1 MLPRLLRRTHINLVK
16 ISVNNPMKTLGT
28 IVKKCNCAVSALLT
42 ASMFLSSPGGFAQI
56 EVLDQVV
63 AIVDDDIILASE
75 LQERVQGVRSNLEA
89 RGVEMPA
96 DDVLIRET
104 LDRLILDS
112 IQLQLA
118 NRYGVRIPDQQLD
131 EAMTRLARQNGLT
144 LEQFRIA
151 LEQAGQS
158 YAVAR
163 EGLRDDLA
171 IQRVQQGNVM
181 RNINISEQEIDNF
194 LATEEGEAMTQP
206 EYRVVQALLSTS
218 RGEDAADVAAKEAYV
233 DETLATI
240 QSGTPFEQAVS
251 SIEPYAFT
259 GGDLGW
265 RKLGDIPS
273 MFADVVPD
281 LRVGDVTKVRSS
293 SGFHLVYL
301 ADAMGGEQL
310 VRQTDV
316 RHILIKPTEVLSE
329 DAAETLAKELKT
341 RIESGEDFGGLARQ
355 YSDDIG
361 SAAEGGE
368 LGWTNPGQMVIEFE
382 TTMANTPE
390 GEISEPFRSEFGWHI
405 LEVPGRRDK
414 DFSSEV
420 RRNQVAGYIRDQK
433 YQEELDAWLR
443 KIREEAFV
451 DIK

>member
-1 MLPRLLRRTHINLVK
+1 MPTFCTNSLLAILQAQPKIWFFVLFTLPL
-16 ISVNNPMKTLGT
+16 
-28 IVKKCNCAVSALLT
+28 SA
-42 ASMFLSSPGGFAQI
+42 SAQV
-56 EVLDQVV
+56 EMLDQVV

-75 LQERVQGVRSNLEA
+75 LQERVQGVRKTMES
-89 RGVEMPA
+89 RDVEIPE
-96 DDVLIRET
+96 DNILIRET

-118 NRYGVRIPDQQLD
+118 NLYGVRIPDQQLD
-131 EAMTRLARQNGLT
+131 ESMARLAQQNGLT
-144 LEQFRIA
+144 LEQFRSA
-151 LEQAGQS
+151 LEQSGQS
-158 YAVAR
+158 YAAAR
-163 EGLRDDLA
+163 EALRDDLA

-206 EYRVVQALLSTS
+206 EYRVVQALLSS
-218 RGEDAADVAAKEAYV
+218 GRNEDATTVTAKEKFV
-233 DETLATI
+233 DTVLGAI
-240 QSGTPFEQAVS
+240 QGGTPFEKAVS
-251 SIEPYAFT
+251 APGPYTFS

-265 RKLGDIPS
+265 RRLSDIPS
-273 MFADVVPD
+273 MFADFVPS
-281 LRVGDVTKVRSS
+281 LSVGEVTKVRSS
-293 SGFHLVYL
+293 SGFHLLLL
-301 ADAMGGEQL
+301 ADAVGGERL

-329 DAAETLAKELKT
+329 EGAEALARDLKSRIAAGET
-341 RIESGEDFGGLARQ
+341 FGDLARQ

-368 LGWTNPGQMVIEFE
+368 LGWTNPGQMVPEFE
-382 TTMANTPE
+382 ATMAATSK
-390 GEISEPFRSEFGWHI
+390 GTVSEPFKSEFGWHI
-405 LEVPGRRDK
+405 LQVKDRRDK
-414 DFSSEV
+414 DFSSQV
-420 RRNQVAGYIRDQK
+420 RRNQVAGYIREQK

>member
-1 MLPRLLRRTHINLVK
+1 MLSRLTTPCER
-16 ISVNNPMKTLGT
+16 
-28 IVKKCNCAVSALLT
+28 SALALLSAPLLALFFWPSV
-42 ASMFLSSPGGFAQI
+42 ASSQI
-56 EVLDQVV
+56 TVLDQIV
-63 AIVDDDIILASE
+63 AIVDDDIILTSE
-75 LQERVQGVRSNLEA
+75 LQERVQGVRSTMES
-89 RGVEMPA
+89 RGVEVPS

-131 EAMTRLARQNGLT
+131 EAMTRLAQQNNLT
-144 LEQFRIA
+144 LEQFRTA
-151 LEQAGQS
+151 LEQSGQS
-158 YAVAR
+158 YAAAR

-181 RNINISEQEIDNF
+181 RNIKISEQEIDNF
-194 LATEEGEAMTQP
+194 LTTEEGEAMTQP
-206 EYRVVQALLSTS
+206 EYRVVQALLSIN
-218 RGEDAADVAAKEAYV
+218 RGDNEAEVAAKDAYINEV
-233 DETLATI
+233 LSNI
-240 QSGTPFEQAVS
+240 QSGQSFEQSVS

-265 RKLGDIPS
+265 RNLGDIPS
-273 MFADVVPD
+273 MFVDVVPT
-281 LRVGDVTKVRSS
+281 LAVGEVTRVRSS

-301 ADAMGGEQL
+301 ADANGGEQL

-316 RHILIKPTEVLSE
+316 RHILVKPTEVLNE
-329 DAAETLAKELKT
+329 QAAEDLAVEL
-341 RIESGEDFGGLARQ
+341 RARAEAGEEFGELARQ

-368 LGWTNPGQMVIEFE
+368 LGWTSPGQMVPEFE
-382 TTMANTPE
+382 ATMAGTAE
-390 GEISEPFRSEFGWHI
+390 GSISQPFRSEFGWHI
-405 LEVPGRRDK
+405 LEVKGRRDK
-414 DFSSEV
+414 DFSGEI
-420 RRNQVAGYIRDQK
+420 RRNQVTGYIREQK

>member
-1 MLPRLLRRTHINLVK
+1 MLLF
-16 ISVNNPMKTLGT
+16 LG
-28 IVKKCNCAVSALLT
+28 VVLAFNHEAN
-42 ASMFLSSPGGFAQI
+42 AQVEI
-56 EVLDQVV
+56 LDQVV

-75 LQERVQGVRSNLEA
+75 LQERVAGVKSTMEA
-89 RGVEMPA
+89 RGVEMPSE
-96 DDVLIRET
+96 DVLIRET

-151 LEQAGQS
+151 LEQSGQS
-158 YAVAR
+158 YAAAR

-194 LATEEGEAMTQP
+194 LTTEEGEAMTQP
-206 EYRVVQALLSTS
+206 EYRVVQALLASS
-218 RGEDAADVAAKEAYV
+218 RGEDADTVAAKEAYI
-233 DETLATI
+233 DEVLATI

-251 SIEPYAFT
+251 VIEPYAFS

-273 MFADVVPD
+273 MFTDIVPT
-281 LRVGDVTKVRSS
+281 LAVGEVTKVRSS

-301 ADAMGGEQL
+301 ADAVGGEQL

-316 RHILIKPTEVLSE
+316 RHILVKPTEVLSE
-329 DAAETLAKELKT
+329 KAAEDLATELKD
-341 RIESGEDFGGLARQ
+341 RIDAGESFADLARQ

-368 LGWTNPGQMVIEFE
+368 LGWTNPGQMVPEFE
-382 TTMANTPE
+382 ATMAATPE
-390 GEISEPFRSEFGWHI
+390 GEVSTPFRSEFGWHI
-405 LEVPGRRDK
+405 LEVKARRDK
-414 DFSSEV
+414 DFSSEMQ
-420 RRNQVAGYIRDQK
+420 RNQVAGYIREQK

>member
-1 MLPRLLRRTHINLVK
+1 MARCPSHSTGNIPRGPTVLLGAVLGSLLLLIA
-16 ISVNNPMKTLGT
+16 TL
-28 IVKKCNCAVSALLT
+28 AR
-42 ASMFLSSPGGFAQI
+42 AQI
-56 EVLDQVV
+56 EMLDQVV
-63 AIVDDDIILASE
+63 AIVDDDIILSSE
-75 LQERVQGVRSNLEA
+75 LRESLETVRATLEA
-89 RGVEMPA
+89 RGVELPE
-96 DDVLIRET
+96 DEVLVRET

-112 IQLQLA
+112 IQMQLA

-151 LEQAGQS
+151 LEQSGQN
-158 YAVAR
+158 YAMMR
-163 EGLRDDLA
+163 EDLRDDLA

-206 EYRVVQALLSTS
+206 EYRVIQALLASGKS
-218 RGEDAADVAAKEAYV
+218 DARDEAKAKEAYV
-233 DETLATI
+233 DQLLASI
-240 QSGTPFEQAVS
+240 EAGQAFEEAVS
-251 SIEPYAFT
+251 ATGPYTLT

-273 MFADVVPD
+273 MFAEVVPT
-281 LRVGDVTKVRSS
+281 LSIGEVAKVESS

-301 ADAMGGEQL
+301 ADALGGERL
-310 VRQTDV
+310 VKQTDV
-316 RHILIKPTEVLSE
+316 RHILIKPTEVLDES
-329 DAAETLAKELKT
+329 AAEELAGNLVERIRGGADFAALAK
-341 RIESGEDFGGLARQ
+341 Q

-361 SAAEGGE
+361 SAAEGGA
-368 LGWTNPGQMVIEFE
+368 LGWTNPGQMVPEFE
-382 TTMANTPE
+382 AAMASATE
-390 GEISEPFRSEFGWHI
+390 GEVTEPFRSEFGWHI
-405 LEVPGRRDK
+405 LEVLGRRDK
-414 DFSSEV
+414 DFSGEIQ
-420 RRNQVAGYIRDQK
+420 RNQVANYIREQK

>member
-1 MLPRLLRRTHINLVK
+1 MRCRLTTPRER
-16 ISVNNPMKTLGT
+16 SVL
-28 IVKKCNCAVSALLT
+28 ALLSVPLLALSVLT
-42 ASMFLSSPGGFAQI
+42 SLASAQI
-56 EVLDQVV
+56 EVLDQVI

-75 LQERVQGVRSNLEA
+75 LQERVKGVRSTMES
-89 RGVEMPA
+89 RGVEVPS

-118 NRYGVRIPDQQLD
+118 TRYGVRIPDQQLD

-151 LEQAGQS
+151 LEQSGQS
-158 YAVAR
+158 YAAAR

-194 LATEEGEAMTQP
+194 LTTEEGEAMTQP
-206 EYRVVQALLSTS
+206 EYQVVQALLSIS
-218 RGEDAADVAAKEAYV
+218 RGEDAAEIAAKESYV
-233 DETLATI
+233 NEVLSNI
-240 QSGTPFEQAVS
+240 QSGQPFEQAVGGT
-251 SIEPYAFT
+251 EPYAFT

-273 MFADVVPD
+273 MFADTVPT
-281 LRVGDVTKVRSS
+281 LTVGEVAKVRSS
-293 SGFHLVYL
+293 SGLHLVYL
-301 ADAMGGEQL
+301 ADAVGGEQL

-316 RHILIKPTEVLSE
+316 RHILVKPTEVLNE
-329 DAAETLAKELKT
+329 QAAEDLVVELRA
-341 RIESGEDFGGLARQ
+341 RIEGGEDFGELARQ

-361 SAAEGGE
+361 SATEGGN
-368 LGWTNPGQMVIEFE
+368 LGWTNPGQMVPEFE
-382 TTMANTPE
+382 ATMAGTAE
-390 GEISEPFRSEFGWHI
+390 GSISQPFRSEFGWHI
-405 LEVPGRRDK
+405 LEVKARRDK
-414 DFSSEV
+414 DFSGEV

>member
-1 MLPRLLRRTHINLVK
+1 MPANTSQRRQLALT
-16 ISVNNPMKTLGT
+16 T
-28 IVKKCNCAVSALLT
+28 IVKIAALSISLFHPSA
-42 ASMFLSSPGGFAQI
+42 SGQI
-56 EVLDQVV
+56 EMLDQVV

-75 LQERVQGVRSNLEA
+75 LQERIEGVRATMES
-89 RGVEMPA
+89 RGVEAPP
-96 DDVLIRET
+96 DDVIVRET

-144 LEQFRIA
+144 LDQFRVA
-151 LEQAGQS
+151 VEQAGQN
-158 YAVAR
+158 YAAMR
-163 EGLRDDLA
+163 EDLREDLA

-181 RNINISEQEIDNF
+181 RNINISQQEIDNF
-194 LATEEGEAMTQP
+194 LSTEEGEEMTQP
-206 EYRVVQALLSTS
+206 EYRVIQALLTTS
-218 RGEDAADVAAKEAYV
+218 RGEAATEIAAKEAYV
-233 DETLATI
+233 DSVLERI
-240 QSGTPFEQAVS
+240 ESGTAFEEAVGG
-251 SIEPYAFT
+251 IEPYAFT

-273 MFADVVPD
+273 MFAAVVPD
-281 LRVGDVTKVRSS
+281 LSIGEVAKVRST

-301 ADAMGGEQL
+301 ADALGGERL

-316 RHILIKPTEVLSE
+316 RHILIKPTEVLS
-329 DAAETLAKELKT
+329 DAAAEELAGSLVE
-341 RIESGEDFGGLARQ
+341 RVRGGEDFGALARQ

-368 LGWTNPGQMVIEFE
+368 LGWTNPGQMVPEFE
-382 TTMANTPE
+382 AAMASANE
-390 GEISEPFRSEFGWHI
+390 GEVTEPFRSEFGWHI
-405 LEVPGRRDK
+405 LEVKGRRDK
-414 DFSSEV
+414 DFSGDIQ
-420 RRNQVAGYIRDQK
+420 RNQVANYIREQK

>member
-1 MLPRLLRRTHINLVK
+1 MRCRLTTPRER
-16 ISVNNPMKTLGT
+16 SVP
-28 IVKKCNCAVSALLT
+28 ALLSVPLLALCVLPSV
-42 ASMFLSSPGGFAQI
+42 ASAQI

-75 LQERVQGVRSNLEA
+75 LQERVQGVRSTMES
-89 RGVEMPA
+89 RGVELPS

-151 LEQAGQS
+151 LEQSGQS
-158 YAVAR
+158 YAAAR

-194 LATEEGEAMTQP
+194 LTTEEGEAMTQP
-206 EYRVVQALLSTS
+206 EYQVVQALLSIS
-218 RGEDAADVAAKEAYV
+218 RGEDAAEIAAKEAYV
-233 DETLATI
+233 NEVLSNI
-240 QSGTPFEQAVS
+240 QSGQPFEQAVS
-251 SIEPYAFT
+251 GTEPYAFT

-273 MFADVVPD
+273 MFADTVPT
-281 LRVGDVTKVRSS
+281 LTVGEVAKVRSS

-301 ADAMGGEQL
+301 ADAVGGEQL

-316 RHILIKPTEVLSE
+316 RHILVKPTEVLNE
-329 DAAETLAKELKT
+329 QAAEDLVVELRA
-341 RIESGEDFGGLARQ
+341 RIEGGEDFGELARQ

-361 SAAEGGE
+361 SATEGGN
-368 LGWTNPGQMVIEFE
+368 LGWTNPGQMVPEFE
-382 TTMANTPE
+382 ATMAGTAE
-390 GEISEPFRSEFGWHI
+390 GSISQPFRSEFGWHI
-405 LEVPGRRDK
+405 LEVKARRDK
-414 DFSSEV
+414 DFSGEV

>member
-1 MLPRLLRRTHINLVK
+1 MLRKLTTPRER
-16 ISVNNPMKTLGT
+16 
-28 IVKKCNCAVSALLT
+28 SALALLSAPFLAVFFWPSL
-42 ASMFLSSPGGFAQI
+42 ASSQV

-75 LQERVQGVRSNLEA
+75 LQERVQGVRSNMES
-89 RGVEMPA
+89 RGVEAPS

-118 NRYGVRIPDQQLD
+118 KRYGVRIPDQQLD
-131 EAMTRLARQNGLT
+131 EAMTRLARQNSLT

-151 LEQAGQS
+151 LEQSGQS
-158 YAVAR
+158 YAAAR

-194 LATEEGEAMTQP
+194 LTTEEGEAMTQP
-206 EYRVVQALLSTS
+206 EYRVIQALLSIS
-218 RGEDAADVAAKEAYV
+218 RGEDAAEVAAKEDYINEV
-233 DETLATI
+233 LNNI
-240 QSGTPFEQAVS
+240 QSGQPFEQAVS
-251 SIEPYAFT
+251 GTEPYTFS

-273 MFADVVPD
+273 MFADAVPT
-281 LRVGDVTKVRSS
+281 LTVGKVTKVRSS

-301 ADAMGGEQL
+301 ADAVGGEQL
-310 VRQTDV
+310 IRQTDV
-316 RHILIKPTEVLSE
+316 RHILVKPTEVLNE
-329 DAAETLAKELKT
+329 QAAEDLAVELKA
-341 RIESGEDFGGLARQ
+341 RIEAGEEFDELARQ

-368 LGWTNPGQMVIEFE
+368 LGWTNPGQMVPEFE
-382 TTMANTPE
+382 ATMAGTAE
-390 GEISEPFRSEFGWHI
+390 GSISQPFRSEFGWHI
-405 LEVPGRRDK
+405 LEVKGRRDK
-414 DFSSEV
+414 DFSGEV
-420 RRNQVAGYIRDQK
+420 RRNQVAGYIREQK

>member
-1 MLPRLLRRTHINLVK
+1 MLCRLTTPRER
-16 ISVNNPMKTLGT
+16 SVL
-28 IVKKCNCAVSALLT
+28 ALLSVPLL
-42 ASMFLSSPGGFAQI
+42 ALCVLPSLGSAQI

-75 LQERVQGVRSNLEA
+75 LQERVQGVRSTMES
-89 RGVEMPA
+89 RGVEVPS

-151 LEQAGQS
+151 LEQSGQS
-158 YAVAR
+158 YAAAR

-194 LATEEGEAMTQP
+194 LTTEEGEAMTQP
-206 EYRVVQALLSTS
+206 EYQVVQALLSIS
-218 RGEDAADVAAKEAYV
+218 RGEDAAEIAAKEAYV
-233 DETLATI
+233 NKVLSNI
-240 QSGTPFEQAVS
+240 QSGQPFEQAVS
-251 SIEPYAFT
+251 GTEPYAFT

-273 MFADVVPD
+273 MFADTVPT
-281 LRVGDVTKVRSS
+281 LTVGEVAKVRSS
-293 SGFHLVYL
+293 SGLHLVYL
-301 ADAMGGEQL
+301 ADAVGGEQL

-316 RHILIKPTEVLSE
+316 RHILVKPTEVLNE
-329 DAAETLAKELKT
+329 QAAEDLVVELKA
-341 RIESGEDFGGLARQ
+341 RIEGGEDFGELARQ

-361 SAAEGGE
+361 SATEGGN
-368 LGWTNPGQMVIEFE
+368 LGWTNPGQMVPEFE
-382 TTMANTPE
+382 ATMAGTAE
-390 GEISEPFRSEFGWHI
+390 GSISQPFRSEFGWHI
-405 LEVPGRRDK
+405 LEVKARRDK
-414 DFSSEV
+414 DFSGEV

>member
-1 MLPRLLRRTHINLVK
+1 MRCRLTTPRER
-16 ISVNNPMKTLGT
+16 SVL
-28 IVKKCNCAVSALLT
+28 ALLSVPLLALSVLPSL
-42 ASMFLSSPGGFAQI
+42 ASAQI

-75 LQERVQGVRSNLEA
+75 LQERVQGVRSTMES
-89 RGVEMPA
+89 RGVEVPS

-151 LEQAGQS
+151 LEQSGQS
-158 YAVAR
+158 YAAAR

-194 LATEEGEAMTQP
+194 LTTEEGEAMTQP
-206 EYRVVQALLSTS
+206 EYQVVQALLSIS
-218 RGEDAADVAAKEAYV
+218 RGEDAAEIAAKEAYV
-233 DETLATI
+233 NEVLSNI
-240 QSGTPFEQAVS
+240 QSGQPFEQAVS
-251 SIEPYAFT
+251 GTEPYAFT

-273 MFADVVPD
+273 MFADTVPT
-281 LRVGDVTKVRSS
+281 LTVGEVTRVRSS
-293 SGFHLVYL
+293 SGLHLVYL
-301 ADAMGGEQL
+301 ADAVGGEQL

-316 RHILIKPTEVLSE
+316 RHILVKPTEVLNE
-329 DAAETLAKELKT
+329 QAAEDLVVELRA
-341 RIESGEDFGGLARQ
+341 RIEGGEDFGELARQ

-361 SAAEGGE
+361 SATEGGN
-368 LGWTNPGQMVIEFE
+368 LGWTNPGQMVPEFE
-382 TTMANTPE
+382 ATMAGTAE
-390 GEISEPFRSEFGWHI
+390 GSISQPFRSEFGWHI
-405 LEVPGRRDK
+405 LEVKARRDK
-414 DFSSEV
+414 DFSGEV

>member
-1 MLPRLLRRTHINLVK
+1 MKKRTYPSFLAL
-16 ISVNNPMKTLGT
+16 ISLIGLASTWPV
-28 IVKKCNCAVSALLT
+28 ASAW
-42 ASMFLSSPGGFAQI
+42 AQI
-56 EVLDQVV
+56 QTLDQVV

-75 LQERVQGVRSNLEA
+75 LQERVAGVRSTMES
-89 RGVEMPA
+89 RGVEMP
-96 DDVLIRET
+96 DDETLVRET

-112 IQLQLA
+112 IQMQLA
-118 NRYGVRIPDQQLD
+118 NRYGVRIPDAQLD

-151 LEQAGQS
+151 VEQSGQS
-158 YAVAR
+158 YAATR
-163 EGLRDDLA
+163 ESLRRDLA

-206 EYRVVQALLSTS
+206 EYRVIQALLATR
-218 RGEDAADVAAKEAYV
+218 RGEDSASVDAKEAFI
-233 DETLATI
+233 DDTLTRI
-240 QSGTPFEQAVS
+240 QDGADFEAAVS
-251 SIEPYAFT
+251 SVEPYAFT

-273 MFADVVPD
+273 MFADVVPTMSIGE
-281 LRVGDVTKVRSS
+281 VAKVRSS

-301 ADAMGGEQL
+301 ADAVGGERL
-310 VRQTDV
+310 VKQTDV
-316 RHILIKPTEVLSE
+316 RHILIKPTEVLDE
-329 DAAETLAKELKT
+329 AAAEALAGQLMERVKG
-341 RIESGEDFGGLARQ
+341 GEDFGALARQ

-368 LGWTNPGQMVIEFE
+368 LGWTNPGQMVPEFE
-382 TTMANTPE
+382 AAMASADE
-390 GEISEPFRSEFGWHI
+390 GVVTEPFRSEFGWHI
-405 LEVPGRRDK
+405 LEVTGRRDK
-414 DFSSEV
+414 DFSGEIQ
-420 RRNQVAGYIRDQK
+420 RNQVANYIREQK

>member
-1 MLPRLLRRTHINLVK
+1 MRCRLTTPRER
-16 ISVNNPMKTLGT
+16 SVL
-28 IVKKCNCAVSALLT
+28 ALLSVPLLALCVLPSL
-42 ASMFLSSPGGFAQI
+42 ASAQI

-75 LQERVQGVRSNLEA
+75 LQERVQGVRSTMES
-89 RGVEMPA
+89 RGVEVPS

-151 LEQAGQS
+151 LEQSGQS
-158 YAVAR
+158 YAAAR

-194 LATEEGEAMTQP
+194 LTTEEGEAMTQP
-206 EYRVVQALLSTS
+206 EYQVVQALLSIS
-218 RGEDAADVAAKEAYV
+218 RGEDAAEIAAKESYV
-233 DETLATI
+233 NEVLSNI
-240 QSGTPFEQAVS
+240 QSGQPFEQAVS
-251 SIEPYAFT
+251 GTEPYAFT

-265 RKLGDIPS
+265 RKLGDLPS
-273 MFADVVPD
+273 MFADTVPT
-281 LRVGDVTKVRSS
+281 LTVGEVTSVRSS
-293 SGFHLVYL
+293 SGLHLIYL
-301 ADAMGGEQL
+301 ADAVGGEQL

-316 RHILIKPTEVLSE
+316 RHILVKPTEVLNE
-329 DAAETLAKELKT
+329 QAAEDLVVELRA
-341 RIESGEDFGGLARQ
+341 RIEGGEDFGELARQ

-361 SAAEGGE
+361 SATEGGN
-368 LGWTNPGQMVIEFE
+368 LGWTNPGQMVPEFE
-382 TTMANTPE
+382 ATMAGTAE
-390 GEISEPFRSEFGWHI
+390 GSISQPFRSEFGWHI
-405 LEVPGRRDK
+405 LEVKARRDK
-414 DFSSEV
+414 DFSGEV

>member
-1 MLPRLLRRTHINLVK
+1 MRCRLTTPRKR
-16 ISVNNPMKTLGT
+16 SVL
-28 IVKKCNCAVSALLT
+28 ALLSVPLLALCVLPSL
-42 ASMFLSSPGGFAQI
+42 ASAQI

-75 LQERVQGVRSNLEA
+75 LQERVQGVRSTMES
-89 RGVEMPA
+89 RGVEVPS

-151 LEQAGQS
+151 LEQSGQS
-158 YAVAR
+158 YAAAR

-194 LATEEGEAMTQP
+194 LTTEEGEAMTQP
-206 EYRVVQALLSTS
+206 EYQVVQALLSIS
-218 RGEDAADVAAKEAYV
+218 RGEDPAEIAAKEAYV
-233 DETLATI
+233 DEVLSNI
-240 QSGTPFEQAVS
+240 QSGQPFEQAVS
-251 SIEPYAFT
+251 GTEPYAFT

-273 MFADVVPD
+273 MFADTVPT
-281 LRVGDVTKVRSS
+281 LTVGEVAKVRSS
-293 SGFHLVYL
+293 SGLHLVYL
-301 ADAMGGEQL
+301 ADAVGGEQL

-316 RHILIKPTEVLSE
+316 RHILVKPTEVLNE
-329 DAAETLAKELKT
+329 QAAEDLVVELKA
-341 RIESGEDFGGLARQ
+341 RIEGGEDFGELARQ

-361 SAAEGGE
+361 SATEGGN
-368 LGWTNPGQMVIEFE
+368 LGWTNPGQMVPEFE
-382 TTMANTPE
+382 ATMAGTAE
-390 GEISEPFRSEFGWHI
+390 GSISQPFRSEFGWHI
-405 LEVPGRRDK
+405 LEVKARRDK
-414 DFSSEV
+414 DFSGEV

>member
-1 MLPRLLRRTHINLVK
+1 MLSLATRVLNCDVPTLRTLTLSAAAGLVLT
-16 ISVNNPMKTLGT
+16 P
-28 IVKKCNCAVSALLT
+28 VSLAI
-42 ASMFLSSPGGFAQI
+42 AQI
-56 EVLDQVV
+56 EMLDQVV
-63 AIVDDDIILASE
+63 AIVDEDIILASE
-75 LQERVQGVRSNLEA
+75 LQERVQGVRSTMES
-89 RGVEMPA
+89 RGVDVPE
-96 DDVLIRET
+96 DDLLVRET

-118 NRYGVRIPDQQLD
+118 DRYGVRIPDQQLD
-131 EAMTRLARQNGLT
+131 ESMTRLAQRNGLS
-144 LEQFRIA
+144 LEQFRVA
-151 LEQAGQS
+151 LEQSGQS

-163 EGLRDDLA
+163 ESLRDDLA

-181 RNINISEQEIDNF
+181 RNINITDQEIDNF
-194 LATEEGEAMTQP
+194 LATEEGETLTQP

-218 RGEDAADVAAKEAYV
+218 RNEDALVVAEKQRFVDDV
-233 DETLATI
+233 LATV
-240 QSGTPFEQAVS
+240 QSGTPFEEAVS
-251 SIEPYAFT
+251 ITQPFVFS

-273 MFADVVPD
+273 MFAEVVPS
-281 LRVGDVTKVRSS
+281 LSVGEVTKVRSS

-301 ADAMGGEQL
+301 ADAVGGERL
-310 VRQTDV
+310 IRQTDV

-329 DAAETLAKELKT
+329 EAAEALAVELKT
-341 RIESGEDFGGLARQ
+341 RIGDGESFGDLARQ

-368 LGWTNPGQMVIEFE
+368 LGWTNPGQMVPEFE
-382 TTMANTPE
+382 AAMVSASE
-390 GEISEPFRSEFGWHI
+390 GEVTAPFRSEFGWHI
-405 LEVPGRRDK
+405 LEVKGRRDK
-414 DFSSEV
+414 DFSSQV
-420 RRNQVAGYIRDQK
+420 RRNQVAGYIREQK

>member
-1 MLPRLLRRTHINLVK
+1 L
-16 ISVNNPMKTLGT
+16 
-28 IVKKCNCAVSALLT
+28 
-42 ASMFLSSPGGFAQI
+42 ASAQI
-56 EVLDQVV
+56 EVLDQIV

-75 LQERVQGVRSNLEA
+75 LQERVQGVRSTMES
-89 RGVEMPA
+89 RGVEVPS

-144 LEQFRIA
+144 LEQFRTA
-151 LEQAGQS
+151 LEQSGQS
-158 YAVAR
+158 YAAAR

-194 LATEEGEAMTQP
+194 LTTEEGEAMTQP
-206 EYRVVQALLSTS
+206 EYQVVQALLSIS
-218 RGEDAADVAAKEAYV
+218 RGEDPAEIAAKEAYV
-233 DETLATI
+233 DEVLSNI
-240 QSGTPFEQAVS
+240 QSGQPFEQAVS
-251 SIEPYAFT
+251 GTEPYAFT

-265 RKLGDIPS
+265 RKLGDLPS
-273 MFADVVPD
+273 MFADTVPT
-281 LRVGDVTKVRSS
+281 LTVGEVTSVRSS
-293 SGFHLVYL
+293 SGLHLVYL
-301 ADAMGGEQL
+301 ADAVGGEQL

-316 RHILIKPTEVLSE
+316 RHILVKPTEVLNE
-329 DAAETLAKELKT
+329 QAAEDLVVELRA
-341 RIESGEDFGGLARQ
+341 RIEGGENFGELARQ

-361 SAAEGGE
+361 SATEGGN
-368 LGWTNPGQMVIEFE
+368 LGWTNPGQMVPEFE
-382 TTMANTPE
+382 ATMAGTAE
-390 GEISEPFRSEFGWHI
+390 GSISQPFRSEFGWHI
-405 LEVPGRRDK
+405 LEVKARRDK
-414 DFSSEV
+414 DFSGEV

>member
-1 MLPRLLRRTHINLVK
+1 MRCRLTTPRER
-16 ISVNNPMKTLGT
+16 SVL
-28 IVKKCNCAVSALLT
+28 ALLSVPLLALSILPSL
-42 ASMFLSSPGGFAQI
+42 ASAQI

-75 LQERVQGVRSNLEA
+75 LQERVQGVRSTMES
-89 RGVEMPA
+89 RGVEVPS

-151 LEQAGQS
+151 LEQSGQS
-158 YAVAR
+158 YAAAR

-194 LATEEGEAMTQP
+194 LTTEEGEAMTQP
-206 EYRVVQALLSTS
+206 EYQVVQALLSIS
-218 RGEDAADVAAKEAYV
+218 RGEDAAEIAAKESYV
-233 DETLATI
+233 NEVLSNI
-240 QSGTPFEQAVS
+240 QSGQPFEQAVS
-251 SIEPYAFT
+251 GTEPYAFT

-273 MFADVVPD
+273 MFADTVPT
-281 LRVGDVTKVRSS
+281 LTVGEVAKVRSS

-301 ADAMGGEQL
+301 ADAVGGEQL

-316 RHILIKPTEVLSE
+316 RHILVKPTEVLNE
-329 DAAETLAKELKT
+329 QAAEDLVVELRA
-341 RIESGEDFGGLARQ
+341 RIEGGEDFGELARQ

-361 SAAEGGE
+361 SATEGGN
-368 LGWTNPGQMVIEFE
+368 LGWTNPGQMVPEFE
-382 TTMANTPE
+382 ATMAGTAE
-390 GEISEPFRSEFGWHI
+390 GSISQPFRSEFGWHI
-405 LEVPGRRDK
+405 LEVKARRDK
-414 DFSSEV
+414 DFSGEV

>member
-1 MLPRLLRRTHINLVK
+1 MITTNTNSSGLSPRFFIAGLFSLLCLV
-16 ISVNNPMKTLGT
+16 S
-28 IVKKCNCAVSALLT
+28 SAAAT
-42 ASMFLSSPGGFAQI
+42 AQVQ
-56 EVLDQVV
+56 VLDQVV

-75 LQERVQGVRSNLEA
+75 LQERVQGVRSTMES
-89 RGVEMPA
+89 RGVEVPE
-96 DDVLIRET
+96 DDILVRET

-112 IQLQLA
+112 VQLQLA
-118 NRYGVRIPDQQLD
+118 NIYGVRIPDQQLD
-131 EAMTRLARQNGLT
+131 ESMTRLAQQNGLT
-144 LEQFRIA
+144 LEQFRAA
-151 LEQAGQS
+151 LEQSGQS
-158 YAVAR
+158 YAAAR

-206 EYRVVQALLSTS
+206 EYRVVQALLSS
-218 RGEDAADVAAKEAYV
+218 GRNEDATTVAAKEKFV
-233 DETLATI
+233 DAVLEAI
-240 QSGTPFEQAVS
+240 QNGTPFEEAVS
-251 SIEPYAFT
+251 APGPYTFS

-273 MFADVVPD
+273 MFADAVPA
-281 LRVGDVTKVRSS
+281 LGVGDITKVRSS
-293 SGFHLVYL
+293 SGFHLIYL
-301 ADAMGGEQL
+301 ADAVGGERL

-329 DAAETLAKELKT
+329 EAAEALAVNLKS
-341 RIESGEDFGGLARQ
+341 RIATGEAFGDLARQ

-368 LGWTNPGQMVIEFE
+368 LGWTNPGQMVPEFE
-382 TTMANTPE
+382 ATMAATSN
-390 GEISEPFRSEFGWHI
+390 GAVSEPFRSEFGWHI
-405 LEVPGRRDK
+405 LEVKDRRDK
-414 DFSSEV
+414 DFSSQV
-420 RRNQVAGYIRDQK
+420 RRNQVAGYIREQK

>member
-1 MLPRLLRRTHINLVK
+1 MLCRLTTPRERSIL
-16 ISVNNPMKTLGT
+16 
-28 IVKKCNCAVSALLT
+28 ALLSVPLLALCVLPSV
-42 ASMFLSSPGGFAQI
+42 ASAQI

-75 LQERVQGVRSNLEA
+75 LQERVQGVRSTMES
-89 RGVEMPA
+89 RGVEVPS

-151 LEQAGQS
+151 LEQSGQS
-158 YAVAR
+158 YAAAR
-163 EGLRDDLA
+163 ERLRDDLA

-194 LATEEGEAMTQP
+194 LTTEEGEAMTQP
-206 EYRVVQALLSTS
+206 EYQVVQALLSIS
-218 RGEDAADVAAKEAYV
+218 RGEDAAEIAAKEAYV
-233 DETLATI
+233 DEVLSNI
-240 QSGTPFEQAVS
+240 QSGQPFEQAVS
-251 SIEPYAFT
+251 GTEPYAFT

-273 MFADVVPD
+273 MFADTVPT
-281 LRVGDVTKVRSS
+281 LTVGEAAKVRSS
-293 SGFHLVYL
+293 SGFHLIYL
-301 ADAMGGEQL
+301 ADAVGGEQL

-316 RHILIKPTEVLSE
+316 RHILVKPTEVLNE
-329 DAAETLAKELKT
+329 QAAEDLVVELRA
-341 RIESGEDFGGLARQ
+341 RIEGGEDFGELARQ

-361 SAAEGGE
+361 SATEGGN
-368 LGWTNPGQMVIEFE
+368 LGWTNPGQMVPEFE
-382 TTMANTPE
+382 ATMAGTAK
-390 GEISEPFRSEFGWHI
+390 GSISQPFRSEFGWHI
-405 LEVPGRRDK
+405 LEVKARRDK
-414 DFSSEV
+414 DFSGEV

>member
-1 MLPRLLRRTHINLVK
+1 MPGPHTTPPHRFPRRSNK
-16 ISVNNPMKTLGT
+16 
-28 IVKKCNCAVSALLT
+28 LT
-42 ASMFLSSPGGFAQI
+42 AIATAILAMLVSPYVAAQI
-56 EVLDQVV
+56 EMLDQVV

-75 LQERVQGVRSNLEA
+75 LQERVQGVRSTMES
-89 RGVEMPA
+89 RGVEVPT

-144 LEQFRIA
+144 LEQFRLA
-151 LEQAGQS
+151 LEQSGQS
-158 YAVAR
+158 YAAAR

-206 EYRVVQALLSTS
+206 EYRVVQALLASS
-218 RGEDAADVAAKEAYV
+218 RGEDAAKVAAKEAYV
-233 DETLATI
+233 DEVLANI
-240 QSGTPFEQAVS
+240 ESGMPFEEAVS
-251 SIEPYAFT
+251 SVEPYAFT

-273 MFADVVPD
+273 MFADAVPT
-281 LRVGDVTKVRSS
+281 LAVGDVTKVRSS

-301 ADAMGGEQL
+301 ADAVGGEQL

-329 DAAETLAKELKT
+329 QAAEDLATELKA
-341 RIESGEDFGGLARQ
+341 RIEAGEAFGDMARQ

-368 LGWTNPGQMVIEFE
+368 LGWTNPGQMVPEFE
-382 TTMANTPE
+382 ATMAASPE
-390 GEISEPFRSEFGWHI
+390 GTISEPFRSEFGWHI
-405 LEVPGRRDK
+405 LEVKARRDK
-414 DFSSEV
+414 DFSSDM
-420 RRNQVAGYIRDQK
+420 RRNQVAGYIREQK

-443 KIREEAFV
+443 KVREEAFV

>member
-1 MLPRLLRRTHINLVK
+1 MLCRLTSPRER
-16 ISVNNPMKTLGT
+16 SVL
-28 IVKKCNCAVSALLT
+28 ALLSVPLLALCVLPSV
-42 ASMFLSSPGGFAQI
+42 ASAQI

-75 LQERVQGVRSNLEA
+75 LQERVQGVRSTMES
-89 RGVEMPA
+89 RGVEVPS

-151 LEQAGQS
+151 LEQSGQS
-158 YAVAR
+158 YAAAR

-194 LATEEGEAMTQP
+194 LTTEEGEAMAQP
-206 EYRVVQALLSTS
+206 EYQVVQALLSIS
-218 RGEDAADVAAKEAYV
+218 RGEGAAEIAAKEAYV
-233 DETLATI
+233 DEVLSNI
-240 QSGTPFEQAVS
+240 QSGQPFEQAVS
-251 SIEPYAFT
+251 NTEPFAFT

-273 MFADVVPD
+273 MFADIVPT
-281 LRVGDVTKVRSS
+281 LTVGEVTKVRSS

-301 ADAMGGEQL
+301 ADAVGGEQL

-316 RHILIKPTEVLSE
+316 RHILVKPTEVLNE
-329 DAAETLAKELKT
+329 QAAEDLVVELKA
-341 RIESGEDFGGLARQ
+341 RIEGGEDFGELARQ

-361 SAAEGGE
+361 SATEGGN
-368 LGWTNPGQMVIEFE
+368 LGWTNPGQMVPEFE
-382 TTMANTPE
+382 ATMAGTAE
-390 GEISEPFRSEFGWHI
+390 GSISQPFRSEFGWHI
-405 LEVPGRRDK
+405 LEVKARRDK
-414 DFSSEV
+414 DFSGEV

>member
-1 MLPRLLRRTHINLVK
+1 MQPGTPLLSPLF
-16 ISVNNPMKTLGT
+16 L
-28 IVKKCNCAVSALLT
+28 ALALILN
-42 ASMFLSSPGGFAQI
+42 FLSQQAYSQV

-63 AIVDDDIILASE
+63 AIVDDDIILTSE
-75 LQERVQGVRSNLEA
+75 LRERVQGVKSTMEA
-89 RGVEMPA
+89 RNVEVP
-96 DDVLIRET
+96 DDEILLRET

-131 EAMTRLARQNGLT
+131 ESMTRLAQQNGLT
-144 LEQFRIA
+144 LEQFRLA
-151 LEQAGQS
+151 LEQSGQS
-158 YAVAR
+158 YAAAR

-181 RNINISEQEIDNF
+181 RNISISEQEIDNF
-194 LATEEGEAMTQP
+194 LATEEGDAMVQP
-206 EYRVVQALLSTS
+206 EYRVIQALLAAS
-218 RGEDAADVAAKEAYV
+218 RNEDNSGLAQKEAFV
-233 DETLATI
+233 DEVLSSI
-240 QSGTPFEQAVS
+240 NSGTAFEEAVS
-251 SIEPYAFT
+251 ATGPYSFS

-273 MFADVVPD
+273 MFAQVVPT
-281 LRVGDVTKVRSS
+281 LSIGEVSKVRSS

-301 ADAMGGEQL
+301 ADAVGGTRM

-316 RHILIKPTEVLSE
+316 RHILLKPTEVLSE
-329 DAAETLAKELKT
+329 EAAEELAVELKT
-341 RIESGEDFGGLARQ
+341 RIEAGEDFGDLARQ

-368 LGWTNPGQMVIEFE
+368 LGWTNPGQMVPEFE
-382 TTMANTPE
+382 ATMAGIPE
-390 GEISEPFRSEFGWHI
+390 GEISAPFRSEFGWHI
-405 LEVPGRRDK
+405 LEVEARRDK
-414 DFSSEV
+414 DFSSEIQ
-420 RRNQVAGYIRDQK
+420 RNQIAGHIREQK

>member
-1 MLPRLLRRTHINLVK
+1 MRCRLNTPRER
-16 ISVNNPMKTLGT
+16 SVL
-28 IVKKCNCAVSALLT
+28 ALLSVPLLALCVLPSL
-42 ASMFLSSPGGFAQI
+42 ASAQI

-75 LQERVQGVRSNLEA
+75 LQERVKGVRSTMES
-89 RGVEMPA
+89 RGVEVPS

-151 LEQAGQS
+151 LQQTGQS
-158 YAVAR
+158 YAAAR
-163 EGLRDDLA
+163 ERLRDDLA

-194 LATEEGEAMTQP
+194 LTTEEGEAMTQP
-206 EYRVVQALLSTS
+206 EYQVVQALLSIS
-218 RGEDAADVAAKEAYV
+218 RGEDAAEIAAKEAYV
-233 DETLATI
+233 TEVLSNI
-240 QSGTPFEQAVS
+240 QSGQSFEQAVS
-251 SIEPYAFT
+251 GTEPYAFT

-273 MFADVVPD
+273 MFADTVPT
-281 LRVGDVTKVRSS
+281 LTVGEVAKVRSS

-301 ADAMGGEQL
+301 ADAVGGEQL

-316 RHILIKPTEVLSE
+316 RHILVKPTEVLNE
-329 DAAETLAKELKT
+329 QAAEDLVVELRA
-341 RIESGEDFGGLARQ
+341 RIEGGEDFGELARQ

-361 SAAEGGE
+361 SATEGGN
-368 LGWTNPGQMVIEFE
+368 LGWTNPGQMVPEFE
-382 TTMANTPE
+382 ATMAGTTE
-390 GEISEPFRSEFGWHI
+390 GSVSQPFRSEFGWHI
-405 LEVPGRRDK
+405 LEVKARRDK
-414 DFSSEV
+414 DFSGEV

>member
-1 MLPRLLRRTHINLVK
+1 MRGRLINPRER
-16 ISVNNPMKTLGT
+16 SVL
-28 IVKKCNCAVSALLT
+28 ALLSVPLLALCVLPSL
-42 ASMFLSSPGGFAQI
+42 ASAQI

-75 LQERVQGVRSNLEA
+75 LQERVQGVRSTMES
-89 RGVEMPA
+89 RGVEVPS

-112 IQLQLA
+112 IQIQLA

-151 LEQAGQS
+151 LEQSGQS
-158 YAVAR
+158 YAAAR

-194 LATEEGEAMTQP
+194 LTTEEGEAMTQP
-206 EYRVVQALLSTS
+206 EYQVVQALLSIS
-218 RGEDAADVAAKEAYV
+218 RGEDAAEIAAKEAYV
-233 DETLATI
+233 DEVLSNI
-240 QSGTPFEQAVS
+240 QSGQPFEQAVS
-251 SIEPYAFT
+251 GTEPYAFN

-265 RKLGDIPS
+265 RKLGDLPS
-273 MFADVVPD
+273 MFADTVPT
-281 LRVGDVTKVRSS
+281 LTVGEVTSVRSS
-293 SGFHLVYL
+293 SGLHLVYL
-301 ADAMGGEQL
+301 ADAVGGEQL

-316 RHILIKPTEVLSE
+316 RHILVKPTEVLNE
-329 DAAETLAKELKT
+329 QAAEDLVVELRA
-341 RIESGEDFGGLARQ
+341 RIEGGEDFGELARQ

-361 SAAEGGE
+361 SATEGGN
-368 LGWTNPGQMVIEFE
+368 LGWTNPGQMVPEFE
-382 TTMANTPE
+382 ATMAGTAE
-390 GEISEPFRSEFGWHI
+390 GSISQPFRSEFGWHI
-405 LEVPGRRDK
+405 LEVKARRDK
-414 DFSSEV
+414 DFSGEV

>member
-1 MLPRLLRRTHINLVK
+1 MTYRTAPIFALF
-16 ISVNNPMKTLGT
+16 I
-28 IVKKCNCAVSALLT
+28 LLT
-42 ASMFLSSPGGFAQI
+42 LLGSFATPAVFGQI
-56 EVLDQVV
+56 VVLDQVV

-75 LQERVQGVRSNLEA
+75 LQERVQGIRSTMEA
-89 RGVEMPA
+89 RDVEVPE
-96 DDVLIRET
+96 DDILIRET

-118 NRYGVRIPDQQLD
+118 GRYGVRIPDQQLD

-144 LEQFRIA
+144 LEQFRVA
-151 LEQAGQS
+151 LEQSGQS
-158 YAVAR
+158 YAAAR
-163 EGLRDDLA
+163 ESLRDDLA

-194 LATEEGEAMTQP
+194 LTTEEGEAMTQP
-206 EYRVVQALLSTS
+206 EYRVVQALLATG
-218 RGEDAADVAAKEAYV
+218 RNEDSSVTAAKENFV
-233 DETLATI
+233 DETLGAIT
-240 QSGTPFEQAVS
+240 SGVPFEEAVS
-251 SIEPYAFT
+251 ATAPYSFT

-273 MFADVVPD
+273 MFAEVVPT
-281 LRVGDVTKVRSS
+281 LNIGEVEKVRSS

-301 ADAMGGEQL
+301 ADAVGGERL

-316 RHILIKPTEVLSE
+316 RHILVTPTEVLSE
-329 DAAETLAKELKT
+329 NASEALANELKT
-341 RIESGEDFGGLARQ
+341 RIEAGEDFGTLARQ

-368 LGWTNPGQMVIEFE
+368 LGWTNPGQMVPEFE
-382 TTMANTPE
+382 ATMAAASM
-390 GEISEPFRSEFGWHI
+390 GQISAPFRSEFGWHI
-405 LEVPGRRDK
+405 LEVKERRDK
-414 DFSSEV
+414 DFSSEM

>member
-1 MLPRLLRRTHINLVK
+1 MPFADLRLPNQFSRASKRLTKV
-16 ISVNNPMKTLGT
+16 
-28 IVKKCNCAVSALLT
+28 LLT
-42 ASMFLSSPGGFAQI
+42 GLMFGHVSLVMAQI

-75 LQERVQGVRSNLEA
+75 LQERVQGVRSTMEA
-89 RGVEMPA
+89 RGVEVPEE
-96 DDVLIRET
+96 DILVRET

-118 NRYGVRIPDQQLD
+118 TRYGVRIPDQQLD
-131 EAMTRLARQNGLT
+131 ESMTRLAQQNGLT
-144 LEQFRIA
+144 LEQFRLA
-151 LEQAGQS
+151 LEQSGQS
-158 YAVAR
+158 YAAAR

-181 RNINISEQEIDNF
+181 RNINITEQEIDNF
-194 LATEEGEAMTQP
+194 LATEEGEALTQP
-206 EYRVVQALLSTS
+206 EYRVVQALLSTG
-218 RGEDAADVAAKEAYV
+218 RADDAQLIADKERFV
-233 DETLATI
+233 DDVLANI
-240 QSGTPFEQAVS
+240 QSGTPFEEAVS
-251 SIEPYAFT
+251 VTTPFT
-259 GGDLGW
+259 FSGGDLGW

-273 MFADVVPD
+273 MFADVVPS
-281 LRVGDVTKVRSS
+281 LSVGDVTKVSSS

-301 ADAMGGEQL
+301 ADAVGGERL

-329 DAAETLAKELKT
+329 EAAEAFALELKT
-341 RIESGEDFGGLARQ
+341 RIGDGESFGDLARQ
-355 YSDDIG
+355 HSDDIG

-368 LGWTNPGQMVIEFE
+368 LGWTNPGQMVPEFE
-382 TTMANTPE
+382 AAMADAAE
-390 GEISEPFRSEFGWHI
+390 GEVTNPFRSEFGWHI
-405 LEVPGRRDK
+405 LEVKGRRDK
-414 DFSSEV
+414 DFSSQV
-420 RRNQVAGYIRDQK
+420 QRNQVAGYIRDQK

>member
-1 MLPRLLRRTHINLVK
+1 MRCRLTTPRER
-16 ISVNNPMKTLGT
+16 SVL
-28 IVKKCNCAVSALLT
+28 ALLSVPLLALSVLT
-42 ASMFLSSPGGFAQI
+42 SLASAQI
-56 EVLDQVV
+56 EVLDQVI

-75 LQERVQGVRSNLEA
+75 LQERVKGVRSTMES
-89 RGVEMPA
+89 RGVEVPS

-151 LEQAGQS
+151 LEQSGQS
-158 YAVAR
+158 YAAAR

-194 LATEEGEAMTQP
+194 LTTEEGEAMTQP
-206 EYRVVQALLSTS
+206 EYQVVQALLSIS
-218 RGEDAADVAAKEAYV
+218 RGEDAAEIAAKESYV
-233 DETLATI
+233 NEVLSNI
-240 QSGTPFEQAVS
+240 QSGQPFEQAVS
-251 SIEPYAFT
+251 GTEPYAFT

-273 MFADVVPD
+273 MFADTVPT
-281 LRVGDVTKVRSS
+281 LTVGEVAKVRSS
-293 SGFHLVYL
+293 SGLHLVYL
-301 ADAMGGEQL
+301 ADAVGGEQL

-316 RHILIKPTEVLSE
+316 RHILVKPTEVLNE
-329 DAAETLAKELKT
+329 QAAEDLVVELRA
-341 RIESGEDFGGLARQ
+341 RIEGGEDFGELARQ

-361 SAAEGGE
+361 SATEGGD
-368 LGWTNPGQMVIEFE
+368 LGWTNPGQMVPEFE
-382 TTMANTPE
+382 ATMAGTAE
-390 GEISEPFRSEFGWHI
+390 GSISQPFRSEFGWHI
-405 LEVPGRRDK
+405 LEVKARRDK
-414 DFSSEV
+414 DFSGEV

>member
-1 MLPRLLRRTHINLVK
+1 MRCRLINPCERAVLAVLSVPLLALCVLPSL
-16 ISVNNPMKTLGT
+16 
-28 IVKKCNCAVSALLT
+28 
-42 ASMFLSSPGGFAQI
+42 ASAQI

-75 LQERVQGVRSNLEA
+75 LQERLKGVRSTMES
-89 RGVEMPA
+89 RGVEVPS

-151 LEQAGQS
+151 LEQSGQS
-158 YAVAR
+158 YAAAR

-194 LATEEGEAMTQP
+194 LTTEEGEAMTQP
-206 EYRVVQALLSTS
+206 EYQVVQALLSIS
-218 RGEDAADVAAKEAYV
+218 RGEDAAEIAAKEAYA
-233 DETLATI
+233 DEVLSNI
-240 QSGTPFEQAVS
+240 QSGQPFEQAVS
-251 SIEPYAFT
+251 GTEPYAFT

-265 RKLGDIPS
+265 RKLGDLPS
-273 MFADVVPD
+273 MFADTVPT
-281 LRVGDVTKVRSS
+281 LTVGEVTSVRSS
-293 SGFHLVYL
+293 SGLHLVYL
-301 ADAMGGEQL
+301 ADAVGGEQL

-316 RHILIKPTEVLSE
+316 RHILVKPTEVLNE
-329 DAAETLAKELKT
+329 QAAEDLVVELRA
-341 RIESGEDFGGLARQ
+341 RIEGGEDFGELARQ

-361 SAAEGGE
+361 SATEGGN
-368 LGWTNPGQMVIEFE
+368 LGWTNPGQMVPEFE
-382 TTMANTPE
+382 ATMAGTAE
-390 GEISEPFRSEFGWHI
+390 GSISQPFRSEFGWHI
-405 LEVPGRRDK
+405 LEVKARRDK
-414 DFSSEV
+414 DFSGEV

>member
-1 MLPRLLRRTHINLVK
+1 MNKRTYPSFLAL
-16 ISVNNPMKTLGT
+16 ISLIGLASTWPV
-28 IVKKCNCAVSALLT
+28 ASAW
-42 ASMFLSSPGGFAQI
+42 AQI
-56 EVLDQVV
+56 QTLDQVV

-75 LQERVQGVRSNLEA
+75 LQERVAGVRSTMES
-89 RGVEMPA
+89 RGVEMP
-96 DDVLIRET
+96 DDETLVRET

-112 IQLQLA
+112 IQMQLA
-118 NRYGVRIPDQQLD
+118 NRYGVRIPDAQLD

-151 LEQAGQS
+151 VEQSGQS
-158 YAVAR
+158 YAATR
-163 EGLRDDLA
+163 ESLRRDLA

-206 EYRVVQALLSTS
+206 EYRVIQALLATR
-218 RGEDAADVAAKEAYV
+218 RGEDSASVDAKEAFI
-233 DETLATI
+233 DDTLTRI
-240 QSGTPFEQAVS
+240 QDGADFEAAVS
-251 SIEPYAFT
+251 SVEPYAFT

-273 MFADVVPD
+273 MFADVVPTMSIGE
-281 LRVGDVTKVRSS
+281 VAKVRSS

-301 ADAMGGEQL
+301 ADAVGGERL
-310 VRQTDV
+310 VKQTDV
-316 RHILIKPTEVLSE
+316 RHILVKPTEVLDE
-329 DAAETLAKELKT
+329 AAAEALAGQLMERVKG
-341 RIESGEDFGGLARQ
+341 GEDFGALARQ

-361 SAAEGGE
+361 SAAEGGK
-368 LGWTNPGQMVIEFE
+368 LGWTNPGQMVPEFE
-382 TTMANTPE
+382 AAMAAADE
-390 GEISEPFRSEFGWHI
+390 GVVTEPFRSEFGWHI
-405 LEVPGRRDK
+405 LEVTGRRDK
-414 DFSSEV
+414 DFSGEIQ
-420 RRNQVAGYIRDQK
+420 RNQVANYIREQK

>member
-1 MLPRLLRRTHINLVK
+1 MLCRMTTTRER
-16 ISVNNPMKTLGT
+16 
-28 IVKKCNCAVSALLT
+28 SAL
-42 ASMFLSSPGGFAQI
+42 AVLSAPLLALYFWPSVTSAQV
-56 EVLDQVV
+56 EMLDQVV

-75 LQERVQGVRSNLEA
+75 LQERVQGVRSTMES
-89 RGVEMPA
+89 RGVEMPS

-131 EAMTRLARQNGLT
+131 EAMSRLARQNGLT

-151 LEQAGQS
+151 LEQSGQS
-158 YAVAR
+158 YAAAR
-163 EGLRDDLA
+163 AGLRDDLA

-194 LATEEGEAMTQP
+194 LTTEEGEAMTQP
-206 EYRVVQALLSTS
+206 EYQVVQALLSIK
-218 RGEDAADVAAKEAYV
+218 RGEGAAEIAAKEAYV
-233 DETLATI
+233 NEVLSNI
-240 QSGTPFEQAVS
+240 QSGQPFEQAVS
-251 SIEPYAFT
+251 GTEPYAFA

-273 MFADVVPD
+273 MFADAVPTLVV
-281 LRVGDVTKVRSS
+281 GEVTKVRSS

-301 ADAMGGEQL
+301 ADSVGGEQL

-316 RHILIKPTEVLSE
+316 RHILVKPTEVLNE
-329 DAAETLAKELKT
+329 QAAEDLAVELRS
-341 RIESGEDFGGLARQ
+341 RIEAGEHFDELARQ

-368 LGWTNPGQMVIEFE
+368 LGWTNPGQMVPEFE
-382 TTMANTPE
+382 ATMAGTAE
-390 GEISEPFRSEFGWHI
+390 GSISQPFRSEFGWHI
-405 LEVPGRRDK
+405 LEVKGRRDK
-414 DFSSEV
+414 DFSGEI
-420 RRNQVAGYIRDQK
+420 RRNQVAGYIREQK

>member
-1 MLPRLLRRTHINLVK
+1 MHCRLINPRER
-16 ISVNNPMKTLGT
+16 SVL
-28 IVKKCNCAVSALLT
+28 ALLSVPLLALCVLPSL
-42 ASMFLSSPGGFAQI
+42 ASAQI

-75 LQERVQGVRSNLEA
+75 LQERVQGVRSTMES
-89 RGVEMPA
+89 RGVEVPS

-131 EAMTRLARQNGLT
+131 EAMTRLARQNGVT

-151 LEQAGQS
+151 LEQSGQS
-158 YAVAR
+158 YAAAR

-194 LATEEGEAMTQP
+194 LTTEEGEAMTQP
-206 EYRVVQALLSTS
+206 EYQVVQALLSIS
-218 RGEDAADVAAKEAYV
+218 RGEDAAEIAAKEAYV
-233 DETLATI
+233 DEVLSNI
-240 QSGTPFEQAVS
+240 QSGQSFEQAVS
-251 SIEPYAFT
+251 GTEPYAFT

-273 MFADVVPD
+273 MFADTVPT
-281 LRVGDVTKVRSS
+281 LTVGEVAKVRSS

-301 ADAMGGEQL
+301 ADAVGGEQL

-316 RHILIKPTEVLSE
+316 RHILVKPTEVLNE
-329 DAAETLAKELKT
+329 QAAEDLVVELRA
-341 RIESGEDFGGLARQ
+341 RIEGGEDFGELARQ

-361 SAAEGGE
+361 SATEGGN
-368 LGWTNPGQMVIEFE
+368 LGWTNPGQMVPEFE
-382 TTMANTPE
+382 ATMAGTTE
-390 GEISEPFRSEFGWHI
+390 GSISQPFRSEFGWHI
-405 LEVPGRRDK
+405 LEVKARRDK
-414 DFSSEV
+414 DFSGEV

>member
-1 MLPRLLRRTHINLVK
+1 MKKRTYPSFLAL
-16 ISVNNPMKTLGT
+16 ISLIGLASTWPV
-28 IVKKCNCAVSALLT
+28 ASAW
-42 ASMFLSSPGGFAQI
+42 AQLQT
-56 EVLDQVV
+56 LDQVV

-75 LQERVQGVRSNLEA
+75 LQERVAGVRSTMES
-89 RGVEMPA
+89 RGVEMP
-96 DDVLIRET
+96 DDETLVRET

-112 IQLQLA
+112 IQMQLA
-118 NRYGVRIPDQQLD
+118 NRYGVRIPDAQLD

-151 LEQAGQS
+151 VEQSGQS
-158 YAVAR
+158 YAATR
-163 EGLRDDLA
+163 ESLRRDLA

-206 EYRVVQALLSTS
+206 EYRVIQALLATR
-218 RGEDAADVAAKEAYV
+218 RGEDSASVDAKEAFI
-233 DETLATI
+233 DDTLTRI
-240 QSGTPFEQAVS
+240 QDGADFEAAVS
-251 SIEPYAFT
+251 SVEPYAFT

-273 MFADVVPD
+273 MFADVVPTMSIGE
-281 LRVGDVTKVRSS
+281 VAKVRSS

-301 ADAMGGEQL
+301 ADAVGGERL
-310 VRQTDV
+310 VKQTEV
-316 RHILIKPTEVLSE
+316 RHILIKPTEVLDE
-329 DAAETLAKELKT
+329 AAAEALAGQLMERVKG
-341 RIESGEDFGGLARQ
+341 GEDFGALARQ

-368 LGWTNPGQMVIEFE
+368 LGWTNPGQMVPEFE
-382 TTMANTPE
+382 AAMAAAAE
-390 GEISEPFRSEFGWHI
+390 GVVTEPFRSEFGWHI
-405 LEVPGRRDK
+405 LEVTGRRDK
-414 DFSSEV
+414 DFSGEIQ
-420 RRNQVAGYIRDQK
+420 RNQVANYIREQK